1 MTATSTIPPVVEDTY
16 FANAIA
22 AALAEAMEEDPSV
35 VVLGEDVEISTIGCT
50 KGLVERFGKSRVRNS
65 PISEATVVGTCVGA
79 AATGLRP
86 FMDLMFS
93 SFVYVAMDQ
102 VANQAARLRYM
113 SGGQVELPLVLF
125 AGTGPSG
132 SAAAQHS
139 ENPHPILMH
148 LAGLKVVFPSTP
160 ADAKGLLLQSIRDRN
175 PVIYLMDLMLAGKK
189 GPVPQD
195 PYAIPLGQAE
205 VRREGSDVTVV
216 ALASAVGQALEV
228 ADALEAEEGVSAE
241 VIDPRTL
248 VPFDWDQVSD
258 SVRKTGRLVVVDPA
272 RRTCGAAAE
281 IVTRVCELCWSDLK
295 TLPRRVTWED
305 VPIPFSPPLEA
316 AVTVRSEEIR
326 EAIMAV
332 SRASHANGG
341 SI

>member
-1 MTATSTIPPVVEDTY
+1 MTHSTDTEARTADTY

-22 AALAEAMEEDPSV
+22 AALQEAMEEDPSV

-50 KGLVERFGKSRVRNS
+50 KGLVERFGKTRVRNS
-65 PISEATVVGTCVGA
+65 PISEATVVGSCVGA

-93 SFVYVAMDQ
+93 SFLYVAMDQ

-113 SGGQVELPLVLF
+113 SGGQVDLPLVLF

-139 ENPHPILMH
+139 ENPHPVLMH
-148 LAGLKVVFPSTP
+148 LSGIKVVFPSTP

-175 PVIYLMDLMLAGKK
+175 PVFYLMDLMLAGKK
-189 GPVPQD
+189 GPVPQTR
-195 PYAIPLGQAE
+195 YTIRLGEAD
-205 VRREGSDVTVV
+205 VKRSGSDVTVV
-216 ALASAVGQALEV
+216 ALGSAVGAALEV
-228 ADALEAEEGVSAE
+228 ADSLEEDDGLSVE

-248 VPFDWDQVSD
+248 VPFDWDCVAA
-258 SVRKTGRLVVVDPA
+258 SVRRTGRLVVVDPA

-281 IVTRVCELCWSDLK
+281 IVARICELCWSDLRA
-295 TLPRRVTWED
+295 LPRRVTWED
-305 VPIPFSPPLEA
+305 VPIPFSPPLED
-316 AVTVRSEEIR
+316 AVIVRSPAIR
-326 EAIMAV
+326 EAVISAARD
-332 SRASHANGG
+332 SDHNRASV
-341 SI
+341 

>member
-1 MTATSTIPPVVEDTY
+1 MTTSSTVEPAVEDTY

-22 AALAEAMEEDPSV
+22 AALGEAMEEDPSV
-35 VVLGEDVEISTIGCT
+35 IVLGEDVEISTIGCT

-65 PISEATVVGTCVGA
+65 PISEATVVGSCVGA
-79 AATGLRP
+79 AASGLRP

-93 SFVYVAMDQ
+93 SFFYVAMDQ

-113 SGGQVELPLVLF
+113 SGGQVDLPLVLF

-148 LAGLKVVFPSTP
+148 LSGLKVVFPSTP
-160 ADAKGLLLQSIRDRN
+160 SDAKGLLLQSIRDRN

-189 GPVPQD
+189 GPVQQT
-195 PYAIPLGQAE
+195 PYSIPLGRAD
-205 VRREGSDVTVV
+205 VKRPGSDATVV
-216 ALASAVGQALEV
+216 ALASAVGQALSV
-228 ADALEAEEGVSAE
+228 AETLEAEEGLSVE

-248 VPFDWDQVSD
+248 VPFDWDQIVE
-258 SVRKTGRLVVVDPA
+258 SVRRTGRLVVADPA

-281 IVTRVCELCWSDLK
+281 IITRVCEHCWSDLK
-295 TLPRRVTWED
+295 ARPLRVTWED
-305 VPIPFSPPLEA
+305 VPIPFSPPLEE
-316 AVTVRSEEIR
+316 AVSVRSEAIR
-326 EAIMAV
+326 EAILTV
-332 SRASHANGG
+332 SRASNAHRGLV
-341 SI
+341 

>member
-1 MTATSTIPPVVEDTY
+1 MTATSNIPPALEDTY

-22 AALAEAMEEDPSV
+22 AALTEAMEEDPSV

-50 KGLVERFGKSRVRNS
+50 KGLVQRFGKSRVRNS
-65 PISEATVVGTCVGA
+65 PISEATVVGSCVGA
-79 AATGLRP
+79 AACGLRP

-189 GPVPQD
+189 GPVPQAS
-195 PYAIPLGQAE
+195 YAIPLGQAE
-205 VRREGSDVTVV
+205 VRREGLDVTVV

-228 ADALEAEEGVSAE
+228 ADALDAEEGVSAE

-281 IVTRVCELCWSDLK
+281 IVTRVCELCWSDLRA
-295 TLPRRVTWED
+295 LPRRVTWED

-316 AVTVRSEEIR
+316 AVTVRSERIR

-332 SRASHANGG
+332 SRASQANGI